1 MKGILKSF
9 RELGRYPSAVAGLVI
24 IFLYVAVAI
33 VTVVTLPY
41 NEAIVLWRGGEEVW
55 YKNPR
60 LTPPTWINFFRS
72 EKLAESMSFNS
83 ANGEATKEVVYEE
96 GVGRATITYNFDFE
110 ADSFPQELILYF
122 KTQFNEKKPY
132 ASVYLIKPDGT
143 EVRVGDFSVEKT
155 QTYRFSQ
162 DAKLQRRLGGVS
174 PEQGLFAVDPK
185 AETLV
190 PMKGNYTLR
199 IDGLFFEE
207 GNDMEAELIL
217 HGQVSGWAGTD
228 HLRRDL
234 GVALLWGIPI
244 AMSFGLLAALGTTI
258 TTMTIAAIGV
268 WVGGWFDELIQRIT
282 EVNSVLPF
290 LPILIMIGTFY
301 TRSIWTILGATI
313 VLSIFGLA
321 IKNYRSTFMQI
332 KESAYIEAARSY
344 GAGGSRI
351 IFLYLIPR
359 LIPLIIPGLV
369 TGIPAYVFLEASLA
383 VLGLGDPML
392 PTWGKVINDAQANGA
407 LFKGLFYWVLEPA
420 ALLMICGLAFAM
432 VGFSLDRIFNP
443 RLRGI

>member
-1 MKGILKSF
+1 MKGILNSF
-9 RELGRYPSAVAGLVI
+9 RELGRYPSAIAGLVI
-24 IFLYVAVAI
+24 IFIFIVIAI
-33 VTVVTLPY
+33 VTVITVPY
-41 NEAIVLWRGGEEVW
+41 NEAVVLWRGGEEVW

-60 LTPPTWINFFRS
+60 LTPPAWINWFRS
-72 EKLAESMSFNS
+72 DKLAESMSFNS
-83 ANGEATKEVVYEE
+83 ATGEAVKEVVYEE
-96 GVGRATITYNFDFE
+96 GVGRATITYTFDFQ

-132 ASVYLIKPDGT
+132 ASVYMIKPDGT

-185 AETLV
+185 AEMRTPL
-190 PMKGNYTLR
+190 KGTYVVR
-199 IDGLFFEE
+199 IDALFFEE
-207 GNDMEAELIL
+207 ANEMDAELIL

-234 GVALLWGIPI
+234 GIALLWGIPI

-282 EVNSVLPF
+282 EVNLVLPF

-301 TRSIWTILGATI
+301 TRSIFVILGATI
-313 VLSIFGLA
+313 LLSIFGYG
-321 IKNYRSTFMQI
+321 IKTFRSTFMQI

-351 IFLYLIPR
+351 VFLYLIPR

-369 TGIPAYVFLEASLA
+369 TGIPGYVFLEASLA

-407 LFKGLFYWVLEPA
+407 LFKGLYYWVLEPA
-420 ALLMICGLAFAM
+420 ALLMVCGLAFAM

>member
-1 MKGILKSF
+1 MKGILNSF
-9 RELGRYPSAVAGLVI
+9 RELGRYPSAIAGLVI
-24 IFLYVAVAI
+24 IFIFIVIAI
-33 VTVVTLPY
+33 ATVITVPY

-60 LTPPTWINFFRS
+60 LTPPAWINFFRS

-83 ANGEATKEVVYEE
+83 ANGEAVKEVVYEE
-96 GVGRATITYNFDFE
+96 GVGRVTITYNFDFE

-174 PEQGLFAVDPK
+174 PEKGLFAVDPK
-185 AETLV
+185 AETLI
-190 PMKGNYTLR
+190 PLKGNYTVR
-199 IDGLFFEE
+199 IDGLLFEE
-207 GNDMEAELIL
+207 ANEMNAELIL

-234 GVALLWGIPI
+234 GIALLWGIPI

-268 WVGGWFDELIQRIT
+268 WVGGWLDELIQRIT
-282 EVNSVLPF
+282 EVNLVLPF

-301 TRSIWTILGATI
+301 TRSIFVILGATI
-313 VLSIFGLA
+313 LLSIFGYG
-321 IKNYRSTFMQI
+321 IKTFRSTFMQI

-344 GAGGSRI
+344 GAGGFRI

-369 TGIPAYVFLEASLA
+369 VGIPGYVFLEASLA

-407 LFKGLFYWVLEPA
+407 LFKGLYYWVLEPA
-420 ALLMICGLAFAM
+420 ALLMVCGLAFAM